1 MLHLFAGLDLHTGL
15 LLLLALA
22 FVLFYEAI
30 NGFHDTAN
38 AVATVIYTRAMRS
51 QLAVVMAAVF
61 NFLGVLLGG
70 LSVAYAIVHML
81 PTDLLLNMGSSHG
94 LAMVFSMLLAA
105 IIWNLG
111 TWYFGLPASSSH
123 TLIGAIIG
131 IGLTNALMTGTSVV
145 DALNIPKV
153 LSIFGSLIVSPIV
166 GLVFAGGL
174 IFLLR
179 RYWSGTKKRARIHLT
194 PAEREKKDGKKKPPF
209 WTRIALILSAIGVAF
224 SHGANDG
231 QKGIGL
237 VMLVLIGVAPAGFV
251 VNMNATGYEITRTR
265 DAINNVEAYF
275 EQHPALLKQATG
287 ADQLVPAPEAGATQ
301 PAEFHCHPS
310 NTINA
315 LNRLK
320 GMLTTDVESYDKL
333 SLDQRSQMRRI
344 MLCVSDTIDK
354 VVKMPGVSA
363 DDQRLLKKLKSDMLS
378 TIEYAPVWIIMAV
391 ALALGIGTMIG
402 WRRVATTIG
411 EKIGKKGMTYAQGMS
426 AQMTAAVSIG
436 LASYTGMPVSTT
448 HVLSSSVAGTMVER
462 TAAGIARGE
471 LDVRLPVTGDER
483 DEVDRLRGTINRMAE
498 GLEETEKMKNE
509 FISSVSHE
517 LRTPLTS
524 IRGWV
529 ETLRT
534 LDDPSDE
541 NYRKGLEII
550 NNETA
555 RLYNMVEELLD
566 FSRLQNGRLKMTCRP
581 LDLVAELTDAVLF
594 CEARIQREGLVLVY
608 NEPEEMIP
616 VYADPDRL
624 RQVFI
629 NILDNAIKYSAP
641 GGRITVKLWAGEYKA
656 FIELIDQG
664 RGIPPEDLEN
674 VKTKFYKGSNSVR
687 GSGIGLALVDSIMT
701 ALDGTMDIKSTL
713 GRGTVVTL
721 GLPLYKNKKPF
732 S

>member
-22 FVLFYEAI
+22 FVLLYEAI

-51 QLAVVMAAVF
+51 QLAVVMAALF
-61 NFLGVLLGG
+61 NFFGVLLGG

-81 PTDLLLNMGSSHG
+81 PTDLLLNMSSTHG

-131 IGLTNALMTGTSVV
+131 IGLTNAMMSGTSVV

-153 LSIFGSLIVSPIV
+153 INIFGSLIVSPIV

-179 RYWSGTKKRARIHLT
+179 RYWSGTRKRARIHLT

-251 VNMNATGYEITRTR
+251 VNMNASGYEITRTR
-265 DAINNVEAYF
+265 DAVNNVSLYF
-275 EQHPALLKQATG
+275 QQHPELLKKVTG
-287 ADQLVPAPEAGATQ
+287 TEQLIPSTEPGVAEQT
-301 PAEFHCHPS
+301 EFHCHPA
-310 NTINA
+310 NTLHA
-315 LNRLK
+315 LNRAK
-320 GMLTTDVESYDKL
+320 GMLDNSLESYDRL
-333 SLDQRSQMRRI
+333 SVGQRGQLRRI
-344 MLCVSDTIDK
+344 MLCISDTTDK
-354 VVKMPGVSA
+354 VVKLPGVSA
-363 DDQRLLKKLKSDMLS
+363 DDRRLLKNLKTDMLS

-448 HVLSSSVAGTMVER
+448 HVLSSSVAGTMV
-462 TAAGIARGE
+462 
-471 LDVRLPVTGDER
+471 
-483 DEVDRLRGTINRMAE
+483 VDGS
-498 GLEETEKMKNE
+498 GLQRKT
-509 FISSVSHE
+509 V
-517 LRTPLTS
+517 TS
-524 IRGWV
+524 ILMAWV
-529 ETLRT
+529 FTL
-534 LDDPSDE
+534 PAA
-541 NYRKGLEII
+541 II
-550 NNETA
+550 LSGA
-555 RLYNMVEELLD
+555 LYWL
-566 FSRLQNGRLKMTCRP
+566 SLQ
-581 LDLVAELTDAVLF
+581 
-594 CEARIQREGLVLVY
+594 I
-608 NEPEEMIP
+608 I
-616 VYADPDRL
+616 
-624 RQVFI
+624 
-629 NILDNAIKYSAP
+629 
-641 GGRITVKLWAGEYKA
+641 
-656 FIELIDQG
+656 
-664 RGIPPEDLEN
+664 
-674 VKTKFYKGSNSVR
+674 
-687 GSGIGLALVDSIMT
+687 
-701 ALDGTMDIKSTL
+701 
-713 GRGTVVTL
+713 
-721 GLPLYKNKKPF
+721 
-732 S
+732 

>member
-38 AVATVIYTRAMRS
+38 AVATVIYTRALRS
-51 QLAVVMAAVF
+51 QVAVVMAAVF
-61 NFLGVLLGG
+61 NFFGVLLGG

-81 PTDLLLNMGSSHG
+81 PTDLLLNMSSAHG

-153 LSIFGSLIVSPIV
+153 LGIFGSLIVSPIV
-166 GLVFAGGL
+166 GLVVAGGL
-174 IFLLR
+174 IFILR

-251 VNMNATGYEITRTR
+251 VNMNASGYEITRTR
-265 DAINNVEAYF
+265 DAINNVEVYF
-275 EQHPALLKQATG
+275 QQHPALVKKATG
-287 ADQLVPAPEAGATQ
+287 VDQLIPSPEAGAATA
-301 PAEFHCHPS
+301 PGEFHCHPA
-310 NTINA
+310 NAINA
-315 LNRLK
+315 LERAKN
-320 GMLTTDVESYDKL
+320 MLGDIESYDKL
-333 SLDQRSQMRRI
+333 SVDQRGQLRRI
-344 MLCVSDTIDK
+344 MLCISDVTDK
-354 VVKMPGVSA
+354 VGKLPDVSA
-363 DDQRLLKKLKSDMLS
+363 DDKRLLKKLKGDMLN
-378 TIEYAPVWIIMAV
+378 TIEYAPIWIIMAV

-448 HVLSSSVAGTMVER
+448 HVLSSSVAGTMIVDGGGLQR
-462 TAAGIARGE
+462 KT
-471 LDVRLPVTGDER
+471 VT
-483 DEVDRLRGTINRMAE
+483 
-498 GLEETEKMKNE
+498 
-509 FISSVSHE
+509 
-517 LRTPLTS
+517 
-524 IRGWV
+524 
-529 ETLRT
+529 
-534 LDDPSDE
+534 
-541 NYRKGLEII
+541 
-550 NNETA
+550 
-555 RLYNMVEELLD
+555 
-566 FSRLQNGRLKMTCRP
+566 
-581 LDLVAELTDAVLF
+581 
-594 CEARIQREGLVLVY
+594 
-608 NEPEEMIP
+608 
-616 VYADPDRL
+616 
-624 RQVFI
+624 
-629 NILDNAIKYSAP
+629 NILMAWVFTLPASILLS
-641 GGRITVKLWAGEYKA
+641 GGLYWISLKL
-656 FIELIDQG
+656 I
-664 RGIPPEDLEN
+664 
-674 VKTKFYKGSNSVR
+674 
-687 GSGIGLALVDSIMT
+687 
-701 ALDGTMDIKSTL
+701 
-713 GRGTVVTL
+713 
-721 GLPLYKNKKPF
+721 
-732 S
+732 

>member
-448 HVLSSSVAGTMVER
+448 HVLSSSVAGTMVVDGGGLQR
-462 TAAGIARGE
+462 KTVTSILMAWVFTLPAAVLLSGGLYWLSLQFLSSYAPKRAGQLARFFYALLLLKCLMPNHQCNQADHHQTTQCAGQNKLPTHPLTAANKFIIVMIAITLGI
-471 LDVRLPVTGDER
+471 DIP
-483 DEVDRLRGTINRMAE
+483 
-498 GLEETEKMKNE
+498 
-509 FISSVSHE
+509 
-517 LRTPLTS
+517 
-524 IRGWV
+524 
-529 ETLRT
+529 
-534 LDDPSDE
+534 
-541 NYRKGLEII
+541 
-550 NNETA
+550 NETH
-555 RLYNMVEELLD
+555 
-566 FSRLQNGRLKMTCRP
+566 
-581 LDLVAELTDAVLF
+581 LF
-594 CEARIQREGLVLVY
+594 V
-608 NEPEEMIP
+608 
-616 VYADPDRL
+616 
-624 RQVFI
+624 
-629 NILDNAIKYSAP
+629 
-641 GGRITVKLWAGEYKA
+641 
-656 FIELIDQG
+656 
-664 RGIPPEDLEN
+664 
-674 VKTKFYKGSNSVR
+674 
-687 GSGIGLALVDSIMT
+687 GLAM
-701 ALDGTMDIKSTL
+701 
-713 GRGTVVTL
+713 
-721 GLPLYKNKKPF
+721 
-732 S
+732 

>member
-22 FVLFYEAI
+22 FVLLYEAI

-51 QLAVVMAAVF
+51 QLAVVMAALF
-61 NFLGVLLGG
+61 NFFGVLLGG

-81 PTDLLLNMGSSHG
+81 PTDLLLNMSSAHG

-131 IGLTNALMTGTSVV
+131 IGLTNAMMSGTSVV

-153 LSIFGSLIVSPIV
+153 INIFGSLIVSPIV

-179 RYWSGTKKRARIHLT
+179 RYWSGTRKRARIHLT

-251 VNMNATGYEITRTR
+251 VNMNASGYEITRTR
-265 DAINNVEAYF
+265 DAVNNVSLYF
-275 EQHPALLKQATG
+275 QQHPELLKKVTG
-287 ADQLVPAPEAGATQ
+287 TEQLIPSTEPGVAEQT
-301 PAEFHCHPS
+301 EFHCHPA
-310 NTINA
+310 NTLHA
-315 LNRLK
+315 LNRAK
-320 GMLTTDVESYDKL
+320 GMLDNSLESYDRL
-333 SLDQRSQMRRI
+333 SVGQRGQLRRI
-344 MLCVSDTIDK
+344 MLCISDTTDK
-354 VVKMPGVSA
+354 VVKLPGVSA
-363 DDQRLLKKLKSDMLS
+363 DDRRLLKNLKTDMLS

-448 HVLSSSVAGTMVER
+448 HVLSSSVAGTMV
-462 TAAGIARGE
+462 
-471 LDVRLPVTGDER
+471 
-483 DEVDRLRGTINRMAE
+483 VDGS
-498 GLEETEKMKNE
+498 GLQRKT
-509 FISSVSHE
+509 V
-517 LRTPLTS
+517 TS
-524 IRGWV
+524 ILMAWV
-529 ETLRT
+529 FTL
-534 LDDPSDE
+534 PAA
-541 NYRKGLEII
+541 II
-550 NNETA
+550 LSGA
-555 RLYNMVEELLD
+555 LYWL
-566 FSRLQNGRLKMTCRP
+566 SLQ
-581 LDLVAELTDAVLF
+581 
-594 CEARIQREGLVLVY
+594 I
-608 NEPEEMIP
+608 I
-616 VYADPDRL
+616 
-624 RQVFI
+624 
-629 NILDNAIKYSAP
+629 
-641 GGRITVKLWAGEYKA
+641 
-656 FIELIDQG
+656 
-664 RGIPPEDLEN
+664 
-674 VKTKFYKGSNSVR
+674 
-687 GSGIGLALVDSIMT
+687 
-701 ALDGTMDIKSTL
+701 
-713 GRGTVVTL
+713 
-721 GLPLYKNKKPF
+721 
-732 S
+732 

>member
-15 LLLLALA
+15 LLVLALV

-51 QLAVVMAAVF
+51 QLAVAMAAIF

-81 PTDLLLNMGSSHG
+81 PTDLLLNMGSAHG

-153 LSIFGSLIVSPIV
+153 INIFASLIISPIV
-166 GLVFAGGL
+166 GLVVAGGL

-251 VNMNATGYEITRTR
+251 VNMNASGYEITRTR
-265 DAINNVEAYF
+265 DAINNVETFFQQRPELLQKVANNA
-275 EQHPALLKQATG
+275 EQLT
-287 ADQLVPAPEAGATQ
+287 PEAA
-301 PAEFHCHPS
+301 AAVEFHCHPA

-315 LNRLK
+315 LDRTK
-320 GMLTTDVESYDKL
+320 AMLANIESYDKL
-333 SLDQRSQMRRI
+333 SVEQRGQLRRI
-344 MLCVSDTIDK
+344 MLCISDTTDK
-354 VVKMPGVSA
+354 VAKMPEVNA
-363 DDQRLLKKLKSDMLS
+363 DDQRLLKKLKTDMLS
-378 TIEYAPVWIIMAV
+378 TIEYAPIWIIMAV
-391 ALALGIGTMIG
+391 ALALGVGTMIG

-411 EKIGKKGMTYAQGMS
+411 EKIGKKGMTYAQGMA
-426 AQMTAAVSIG
+426 AQMTSAVSIG

-448 HVLSSSVAGTMVER
+448 HVLSSSVAGTMVVDGGGLQR
-462 TAAGIARGE
+462 KT
-471 LDVRLPVTGDER
+471 VT
-483 DEVDRLRGTINRMAE
+483 
-498 GLEETEKMKNE
+498 
-509 FISSVSHE
+509 
-517 LRTPLTS
+517 
-524 IRGWV
+524 
-529 ETLRT
+529 
-534 LDDPSDE
+534 
-541 NYRKGLEII
+541 
-550 NNETA
+550 
-555 RLYNMVEELLD
+555 
-566 FSRLQNGRLKMTCRP
+566 
-581 LDLVAELTDAVLF
+581 
-594 CEARIQREGLVLVY
+594 
-608 NEPEEMIP
+608 
-616 VYADPDRL
+616 
-624 RQVFI
+624 
-629 NILDNAIKYSAP
+629 NILMAWIFTLPASILLSGVLYWLSL
-641 GGRITVKLWAGEYKA
+641 KL
-656 FIELIDQG
+656 I
-664 RGIPPEDLEN
+664 
-674 VKTKFYKGSNSVR
+674 
-687 GSGIGLALVDSIMT
+687 
-701 ALDGTMDIKSTL
+701 
-713 GRGTVVTL
+713 
-721 GLPLYKNKKPF
+721 
-732 S
+732 

>member
-15 LLLLALA
+15 LLVLALV

-51 QLAVVMAAVF
+51 QLAVAMAAIF

-81 PTDLLLNMGSSHG
+81 PTDLLLNMGSAHG

-145 DALNIPKV
+145 EALNIPKV
-153 LSIFGSLIVSPIV
+153 INIFASLIVSPIV
-166 GLVFAGGL
+166 GLVVAGGL

-251 VNMNATGYEITRTR
+251 VNMNASGYEITRTR
-265 DAINNVEAYF
+265 DAVNNVETF
-275 EQHPALLKQATG
+275 FQQRPELLLKVANSMEPLT
-287 ADQLVPAPEAGATQ
+287 PEATA
-301 PAEFHCHPS
+301 AVEFHCHPA

-315 LNRLK
+315 LERAK
-320 GMLTTDVESYDKL
+320 GMLTNVESYDNL
-333 SLDQRSQMRRI
+333 SIEQRSQLRRI
-344 MLCVSDTIDK
+344 MLCISDTTDK
-354 VVKMPGVSA
+354 VAKMPQVNS
-363 DDQRLLKKLKSDMLS
+363 DDQRLLKKLKTDMLS

-411 EKIGKKGMTYAQGMS
+411 EKIGKKGMTYAQGMA
-426 AQMTAAVSIG
+426 AQMTSAVSIG

-448 HVLSSSVAGTMVER
+448 HVLSSSVAGTMVVDGGGLQR
-462 TAAGIARGE
+462 KT
-471 LDVRLPVTGDER
+471 VT
-483 DEVDRLRGTINRMAE
+483 
-498 GLEETEKMKNE
+498 
-509 FISSVSHE
+509 
-517 LRTPLTS
+517 
-524 IRGWV
+524 
-529 ETLRT
+529 
-534 LDDPSDE
+534 
-541 NYRKGLEII
+541 
-550 NNETA
+550 
-555 RLYNMVEELLD
+555 
-566 FSRLQNGRLKMTCRP
+566 
-581 LDLVAELTDAVLF
+581 
-594 CEARIQREGLVLVY
+594 
-608 NEPEEMIP
+608 
-616 VYADPDRL
+616 
-624 RQVFI
+624 
-629 NILDNAIKYSAP
+629 NILMAWVFTLPASI
-641 GGRITVKLWAGEYKA
+641 L
-656 FIELIDQG
+656 L
-664 RGIPPEDLEN
+664 
-674 VKTKFYKGSNSVR
+674 
-687 GSGIGLALVDSIMT
+687 SGVLYWLALKLI
-701 ALDGTMDIKSTL
+701 
-713 GRGTVVTL
+713 
-721 GLPLYKNKKPF
+721 
-732 S
+732 

>member
-15 LLLLALA
+15 LLVLALV

-51 QLAVVMAAVF
+51 QLAVAMAAIF

-81 PTDLLLNMGSSHG
+81 PTDLLLNMGSAHG

-153 LSIFGSLIVSPIV
+153 INIFASLIISPIV
-166 GLVFAGGL
+166 GLVVAGGL

-251 VNMNATGYEITRTR
+251 VNMNASGYEITRTR
-265 DAINNVEAYF
+265 DAVNNVETF
-275 EQHPALLKQATG
+275 FQQRPELLQKV
-287 ADQLVPAPEAGATQ
+287 ADNAEKLTPEAMA
-301 PAEFHCHPS
+301 AVEFHCHPA

-315 LNRLK
+315 LDRTK
-320 GMLTTDVESYDKL
+320 AMLTNIESYDKL
-333 SLDQRSQMRRI
+333 SVEQRGQLRRI
-344 MLCVSDTIDK
+344 MLCISDTTDK
-354 VVKMPGVSA
+354 VAKMPEVNA
-363 DDQRLLKKLKSDMLS
+363 DDQRLLKKLKTDMLS

-411 EKIGKKGMTYAQGMS
+411 EKIGKKGMTYAQGMA
-426 AQMTAAVSIG
+426 AQMTSAVSIG

-448 HVLSSSVAGTMVER
+448 HVLSSSVAGTMVVDGGGLQR
-462 TAAGIARGE
+462 KT
-471 LDVRLPVTGDER
+471 VT
-483 DEVDRLRGTINRMAE
+483 
-498 GLEETEKMKNE
+498 
-509 FISSVSHE
+509 
-517 LRTPLTS
+517 
-524 IRGWV
+524 
-529 ETLRT
+529 
-534 LDDPSDE
+534 
-541 NYRKGLEII
+541 
-550 NNETA
+550 
-555 RLYNMVEELLD
+555 
-566 FSRLQNGRLKMTCRP
+566 
-581 LDLVAELTDAVLF
+581 
-594 CEARIQREGLVLVY
+594 
-608 NEPEEMIP
+608 
-616 VYADPDRL
+616 
-624 RQVFI
+624 
-629 NILDNAIKYSAP
+629 NILMAWVFTLPASILLSGVLYWLSL
-641 GGRITVKLWAGEYKA
+641 KL
-656 FIELIDQG
+656 I
-664 RGIPPEDLEN
+664 
-674 VKTKFYKGSNSVR
+674 
-687 GSGIGLALVDSIMT
+687 
-701 ALDGTMDIKSTL
+701 
-713 GRGTVVTL
+713 
-721 GLPLYKNKKPF
+721 
-732 S
+732 